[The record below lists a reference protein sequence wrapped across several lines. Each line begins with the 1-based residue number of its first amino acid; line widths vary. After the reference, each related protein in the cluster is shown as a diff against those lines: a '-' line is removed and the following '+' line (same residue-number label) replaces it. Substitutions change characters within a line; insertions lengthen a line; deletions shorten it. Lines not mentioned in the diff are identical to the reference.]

1 MSLAIRLRWYLD
13 SHGIDYE
20 IIHHVHSN
28 SSADSGK
35 KAHIPPGRVVKSVL
49 LEDERG
55 YVLANLPAACRLS
68 FDAIH
73 ELIHRDLELASEAE
87 TEDVFLDC
95 ERGAVPA
102 VGDPYNVPMLVD
114 DSLLRMPSVYLEGGD
129 HRDLIHLKR
138 DAFRSLMEQAAH
150 GRIIGRPH

>member
-20 IIHHVHSN
+20 IVRHSHST
-28 SSADSGK
+28 SSRDTSK
-35 KAHIPPGRVVKSVL
+35 KAQLPLGRIVKSVL

-55 YVLANLPAACRLS
+55 YVIANLPAACNISFRSLERLM
-68 FDAIH
+68 
-73 ELIHRDLELASEAE
+73 HRDLELASEAE
-87 TEDVFLDC
+87 TEDVFMDC

-102 VGDPYNVPMLVD
+102 VGAPYNIPMVVD

-129 HRDLIHLKR
+129 HRELIHLDR
-138 DAFRSLMEQAAH
+138 AAFRTLMQAAPH
-150 GRIIGRPH
+150 GRIIGRPN

>member
-20 IIHHVHSN
+20 IVRHSHSN

-35 KAHIPPGRVVKSVL
+35 KAHVPTGRVVKSVL

-55 YVLANLPAACRLS
+55 YVLANVPAACRIS
-68 FDAIH
+68 FGALH
-73 ELIHRDLELASEAE
+73 VLTHRNLEIASESE
-87 TEDVFLDC
+87 TEDVFMDC

-102 VGDPYNVPMLVD
+102 VGDPYNIPMVVD
-114 DSLLRMPSVYLEGGD
+114 DSLLRMPDVYLEGGD
-129 HRDLIHLKR
+129 HRELVHLNR
-138 DAFRSLMEQAAH
+138 EAFRTLMERAAH
-150 GRIIGRPH
+150 GCIIGRPH